1 MAFTVSPGVVT
12 REIDLTT
19 IVPETG
25 TTAGAF
31 AGAFRW
37 GPIDKI
43 VNVSSE
49 DLLVENFQKPDS
61 STYLS
66 FFSAANFLAY
76 GQNLNVV
83 RVANSSAYN
92 ATTDSANAVLI
103 KSDESY
109 YNTYYSEYGGSGP
122 SNDYGE
128 FASKYAGE
136 LGNSMKVSLCGADI
150 ASAGLTGTV
159 TIAFAAQVG
168 TVTGTDTAFTSEIQ
182 INDVVHIGTTFYL
195 VTAIGTDTGM
205 TVVSSQNTDVT
216 VGASLVRTTSSHYKA
231 VGQDAFGAIMGTVQ
245 ISDAAR
251 KVMTGTG
258 TYFDLQLTAGD
269 NVTIAGETLEVASIT
284 SNTSATLVDA
294 ISPSSVA
301 LTTSVNYI
309 REWEFAGNFDYP
321 PTTSD
326 FATRRGVGNDEVHVI
341 ITDEDGEWTG
351 VKGTILEI
359 FPALSVASDAKSED
373 GQALYYKE
381 AINRRSKYIWWMKHP
396 SGTGADTAPNTAAWG
411 TSANVASKPSYT
423 QSRTNFSISMSGGAD
438 GQDLTDA
445 NIIMGYDK
453 FKSAEDVDVSLIITG
468 PASSIV
474 NSYLISNIAEVR
486 KDCMVF
492 VSPEQSD
499 VVNNEGNEVDAVN
512 GFRNLLPS
520 SSYSVI
526 DCGWKYQYDKY
537 NDTFRYIP
545 LNPDTAGLVV
555 RTTVER
561 DFFFSP
567 AGFNRGSVKNV
578 ARLAWNPNKTQRDLL
593 YKNGV
598 NPVVSFAGQGTL
610 LFGDKTLLAKPSAFD
625 RINVR
630 RLFITL
636 EKSIA
641 NFARFSM
648 FEFNDDF
655 TRSSF
660 VSSVEPFLRDIQG
673 RGGITDFAVVCD
685 ESNNTQEVIDR
696 NEFIGSIFVK
706 PTKSINFVLLN
717 FVAVRSGVDFE
728 EVVNVV

>member
-83 RVANSSAYN
+83 RVANSSAFN

-128 FASKYAGE
+128 FASKFAGE
-136 LGNSMKVSLCGADI
+136 LGNSLKVSLCGADQ
-150 ASAGLTGTV
+150 AGDLLSGTV
-159 TIAFAAQVG
+159 TIAFAAEEG
-168 TVTGTDTAFTSEIQ
+168 TVTGTTTAFLSEVQ
-182 INDVVHIGTTFYL
+182 ISDVVYIGTSFYL
-195 VTAIGTDTGM
+195 VTAIGTDSGM
-205 TVVSSQNTDVT
+205 TGQSSQNTAVSSAAT
-216 VGASLVRTTSSHYKA
+216 FSRTAASHYKA
-231 VGQDAFGAIMGTVQ
+231 LGQDADGAIMGTVQ
-245 ISDAAR
+245 VSDSAR
-251 KVMTGTG
+251 KVMTGVG
-258 TYFDLQLTAGD
+258 TYFDIQLIAGD

-294 ISPSSVA
+294 LSPSSVA
-301 LTTSVNYI
+301 LSTAVNFS
-309 REWEFAGNFDYP
+309 REWEFASNFDYP

-326 FATRRGVGNDEVHVI
+326 FATRRGVYNDEVHVI

-351 VKGTILEI
+351 VKGTVLEI
-359 FPALSVASDAKSED
+359 FPALSVASDGKSED

-396 SGTGADTAPNTAAWG
+396 NGTAADTAPNTAAWG

-423 QSRTNFSISMSGGAD
+423 QNRTNISISMTGGAD
-438 GQDLTDA
+438 GQELTDA
-445 NIIMGYDK
+445 NVILGYDK
-453 FKSAEDVDVSLIITG
+453 FKSSEDVDVSLIITG
-468 PASSIV
+468 SVSAVI

-492 VSPEQSD
+492 ASPEQSD

-512 GFRNLLPS
+512 DFRNLLPS

-537 NDTFRYIP
+537 NDTFRYVP
-545 LNPDTAGLVV
+545 LNPDVAGLVV
-555 RTTVER
+555 RTTVDR

-567 AGFNRGSVKNV
+567 AGFNRGAVKNV

-655 TRSSF
+655 TRSNF
-660 VSSVEPFLRDIQG
+660 TSSVEPFLRDIQG

-717 FVAVRSGVDFE
+717 FVAVRSGVEFE
-728 EVVNVV
+728 EVVNAV

>member
-159 TIAFAAQVG
+159 TIAFAAQEG

-474 NSYLISNIAEVR
+474 NSYLISNIAETR

-512 GFRNLLPS
+512 DFRNLLPS

>member
-109 YNTYYSEYGGSGP
+109 YNTYYAEYGGSGP
-122 SNDYGE
+122 SNDFGE

-136 LGNSMKVSLCGADI
+136 LGNSMKVSLCGADVP
-150 ASAGLTGTV
+150 AVGLSGTV
-159 TIAFAAQVG
+159 TIAFAAQEG
-168 TVTGTDTAFTSEIQ
+168 TVTGTDTVFTDELQ
-182 INDVVHIGTTFYL
+182 ISDVVHIGSVFYL

-205 TVVSSQNTDVT
+205 TVVSSQNTDVS
-216 VGASLVRTTSSHYKA
+216 VGASLVRTVSSHYKA
-231 VGQDAFGAIMGTVQ
+231 VGQDAYGAIMGTVQ
-245 ISDAAR
+245 VSDTAR

-258 TYFDLQLTAGD
+258 TYFDIQLTAGD
-269 NVTIAGETLEVASIT
+269 NVTISGETLEVASVT
-284 SNTSATLVDA
+284 SNTSATLVDPV
-294 ISPSSVA
+294 SPSSA
-301 LTTSVNYI
+301 AITTSVNYT

-326 FATRRGVGNDEVHVI
+326 FATRRGVTNDEVHVI

-351 VKGTILEI
+351 VKGTVLEI
-359 FPALSVASDAKSED
+359 FPAMSVASDAKSED

-396 SGTGADTAPNTAAWG
+396 TGTGADTAPNTAAWG
-411 TSANVASKPSYT
+411 TTANAAVKPSFT
-423 QSRTNFSISMSGGAD
+423 QSRTNISASMTGGAD
-438 GQDLTDA
+438 GQELTDA
-445 NIIMGYDK
+445 NVIMGYDK
-453 FKSAEDVDVSLIITG
+453 FKSAEDVDVSLVITG
-468 PASSIV
+468 SNSTVV
-474 NSYLISNIAEVR
+474 NSYLISNIAETR

-492 VSPEQSD
+492 ISPEQSD
-499 VVNNEGNEVDAVN
+499 VVNNDGNEVDAVN
-512 GFRNLLPS
+512 GFRNNLPS

-537 NDTFRYIP
+537 NDTFRYVP
-545 LNPDTAGLVV
+545 LNPDVAGLVV
-555 RTTVER
+555 RTTIDR

-567 AGFNRGSVKNV
+567 AGFNRGQVKNV
-578 ARLAWNPNKTQRDLL
+578 ARLAWNPNKTERDLL

-717 FVAVRSGVDFE
+717 FVAVRSGVEFE
-728 EVVNVV
+728 EVVNAV

>member
-83 RVANSSAYN
+83 RVANSSAFN

-128 FASKYAGE
+128 FASKFAGE
-136 LGNSMKVSLCGADI
+136 LGNSLKVSLCGADQG
-150 ASAGLTGTV
+150 ADLLSGTA
-159 TIAFAAQVG
+159 TIAFAGTEG
-168 TVTGTDTAFTSEIQ
+168 TVTGTSTAFTSEVQ
-182 INDVVHIGTTFYL
+182 ISDVVHIGTSFYL
-195 VTAIGTDTGM
+195 VTAIGTDSGM
-205 TVVSSQNTDVT
+205 TVQSSQNTDVSSAAT
-216 VGASLVRTTSSHYKA
+216 FSRTAASHYKA
-231 VGQDAFGAIMGTVQ
+231 LGQDADGAIMGTVQ
-245 ISDAAR
+245 VSDSAR
-251 KVMTGTG
+251 KVMTGVG
-258 TYFDLQLTAGD
+258 TYFDIQLIAGD

-294 ISPSSVA
+294 LSPSSVA
-301 LTTSVNYI
+301 LSTAVNFQ
-309 REWEFAGNFDYP
+309 REWEFASNFDYP

-326 FATRRGVGNDEVHVI
+326 FATRRGVYNDEVHVI

-351 VKGTILEI
+351 VKGTVLEI
-359 FPALSVASDAKSED
+359 FPALSVASDGKSED

-396 SGTGADTAPNTAAWG
+396 NGTAADTAPNTAAWG

-423 QSRTNFSISMSGGAD
+423 QNRTNISISMTGGAD
-438 GQDLTDA
+438 GQELTDA
-445 NIIMGYDK
+445 NVILGYDK
-453 FKSAEDVDVSLIITG
+453 FKSSEDVDVSLIITG
-468 PASSIV
+468 SVSAVI

-492 VSPEQSD
+492 ASPEQSD

-512 GFRNLLPS
+512 DFRNLLPS

-537 NDTFRYIP
+537 NDTFRYVP
-545 LNPDTAGLVV
+545 LNPDVAGLVV
-555 RTTVER
+555 RTTVDR

-567 AGFNRGSVKNV
+567 AGFNRGAVKNV

-655 TRSSF
+655 TRSNF
-660 VSSVEPFLRDIQG
+660 TSSVEPFLRDIQG

-717 FVAVRSGVDFE
+717 FVAVRSGVEFE
-728 EVVNVV
+728 EVVNAV

>member
-83 RVANSSAYN
+83 RVANSMAYN
-92 ATTDSANAVLI
+92 ATTDAANSVLI
-103 KSDESY
+103 KSDEDY
-109 YNTYYSEYGGSGP
+109 YNTYYSEFGGSGP
-122 SNDYGE
+122 SANYGE
-128 FASKYAGE
+128 FAAKYAGE
-136 LGNSMKVSLCGADI
+136 LGNSMKVSMCGADI
-150 ASAGLTGTV
+150 TDAAITGTATV
-159 TIAFAAQVG
+159 AFAGTEG
-168 TVTGTDTAFTSEIQ
+168 TVTGTGTAFTSELQ
-182 INDVVHIGTTFYL
+182 LNDVIYSNSTTHYI
-195 VTAIGTDTGM
+195 VTAIATDSAM
-205 TVVSSQNTDVT
+205 TIQSSSNTDV
-216 VGASLVRTTSSHYKA
+216 SSATAYRRAHSSKYKEA
-231 VGQDAFGAIMGTVQ
+231 EAGTGPIMGTVQ
-245 ISDAAR
+245 VSDTAR

-258 TYFDLQLTAGD
+258 TYFDLQLAVGD
-269 NVTIAGETLEVASIT
+269 KVTISGETHKVASIT
-284 SNTSATLVDA
+284 SNTSATLDTA
-294 ISPSSVA
+294 ISPSATAIS
-301 LTTSVNYI
+301 TSVEWA

-326 FATRRGVGNDEVHVI
+326 FATRRGVSNDEVHVI

-351 VKGTILEI
+351 VKGTVLEI

-381 AINRRSKYIWWMKHP
+381 AINRRSKYVWWMKHP
-396 SGTGADTAPNTAAWG
+396 TGSGADTAPNTAAWG
-411 TSANVASKPSYT
+411 TSANSASKPAYT
-423 QSRTNFSISMSGGAD
+423 QNRIGVTASMTGGAD
-438 GQDLTDA
+438 GQTLTDA
-445 NIIMGYDK
+445 NIIVGYDK
-453 FKSAEDVDVSLIITG
+453 FKSAEDVDVSLVVTG
-468 PASSIV
+468 AQSSVV

-492 VSPEQSD
+492 CSPEQSD
-499 VVNNEGNEVDAVN
+499 VVNNSGNEVTAIN
-512 GFRNLLPS
+512 NFRDKLPS

-526 DCGWKYQYDKY
+526 DSGWKYQYDKY
-537 NDTFRYIP
+537 NDAFRYVP
-545 LNPDTAGLVV
+545 LNPDVAGLVV
-555 RTTVER
+555 RTTIDR

-567 AGFNRGSVKNV
+567 AGFNRGQVKNV
-578 ARLAWNPNKTQRDLL
+578 ARLAWNPSKTERDNL

-598 NPVVSFAGQGTL
+598 NPVVSFSGLGTL
-610 LFGDKTLLAKPSAFD
+610 LFGDKTLLANASAFD

-706 PTKSINFVLLN
+706 PTKSINFILLN
-717 FVAVRSGVDFE
+717 FVAVRSGVEFE
-728 EVVNVV
+728 EVVNAV

>member
-128 FASKYAGE
+128 FASKFAGE
-136 LGNSMKVSLCGADI
+136 LGNSMKVSLCGADQG
-150 ASAGLTGTV
+150 ADLLSGEV
-159 TIAFAAQVG
+159 TIAFAAEEG
-168 TVTGTDTAFTSEIQ
+168 TVTGTATAFTSEVQ
-182 INDVVHIGTTFYL
+182 ISDVVHIGTSFYL
-195 VTAIGTDTGM
+195 VTAIGTDTAM
-205 TVVSSQNTDVT
+205 TVVSSQNTDVS
-216 VGASLVRTTSSHYKA
+216 VNAVLARTKSSHYKA
-231 VGQDAFGAIMGTVQ
+231 LGQDADGAIMGTVQ
-245 ISDAAR
+245 VSDSAR
-251 KVMTGTG
+251 KVMTGVG
-258 TYFDLQLTAGD
+258 TYFDIQLTAGD
-269 NVTIAGETLEVASIT
+269 NVTIAGETLEIASIT

-294 ISPSSVA
+294 LSPSSIA
-301 LTTSVNYI
+301 LSTAVNYA

-326 FATRRGVGNDEVHVI
+326 FATRRGVYNDEVHVI

-351 VKGTILEI
+351 VKGTVLEI
-359 FPALSVASDAKSED
+359 FPALSVASDGKSED

-381 AINRRSKYIWWMKHP
+381 AINRRSKYVWWMKHP
-396 SGTGADTAPNTAAWG
+396 NGTGADTAPNTAAWG
-411 TSANVASKPSYT
+411 TSANVASKLSYT
-423 QSRTNFSISMSGGAD
+423 KNRTNISISMTGGAD
-438 GQDLTDA
+438 GQELTDA
-445 NIIMGYDK
+445 NVILGYDK
-453 FKSAEDVDVSLIITG
+453 FKSSEDVDVSLIITG
-468 PASSIV
+468 SVSAVI

-492 VSPEQSD
+492 ASPEQSD

-512 GFRNLLPS
+512 DFRNLLPS

-545 LNPDTAGLVV
+545 LNPDVAGLVV
-555 RTTVER
+555 RTTVDR

-567 AGFNRGSVKNV
+567 AGFNRGAVKNV

-655 TRSSF
+655 TRSNF
-660 VSSVEPFLRDIQG
+660 TSSVEPFLRDIQG

-717 FVAVRSGVDFE
+717 FVAVRSGVEFE
-728 EVVNVV
+728 EVVNAV

>member
-83 RVANSSAYN
+83 RVANSMAYN
-92 ATTDSANAVLI
+92 ATTDAANSVLI

-109 YNTYYSEYGGSGP
+109 YNTYYAEFGGTGP
-122 SNDYGE
+122 TSDYGE
-128 FASKYAGE
+128 FAAKYAGE
-136 LGNSMKVSLCGADI
+136 LGNSMKVSMCGADI
-150 ASAGLTGTV
+150 TDAAVTGTATV
-159 TIAFAAQVG
+159 AFAGTEG
-168 TVTGTDTAFTSEIQ
+168 TVTGTGTAFTSELQ
-182 INDVVHIGTTFYL
+182 LNDVIYSNSTTHYI
-195 VTAIGTDTGM
+195 VTAIGTDSAM
-205 TVVSSQNTDVT
+205 TIQSSSNSDVSSAT
-216 VGASLVRTTSSHYKA
+216 AYRRAHSSKFKEA
-231 VGQDAFGAIMGTVQ
+231 EAGTGPIMGTVQ
-245 ISDAAR
+245 VSDTAR

-258 TYFDLQLTAGD
+258 TYFDLQLAVGD
-269 NVTIAGETLEVASIT
+269 KVTVSGETHKVASIT
-284 SNTSATLVDA
+284 SNTSATLATA
-294 ISPSSVA
+294 ISPSATAIS
-301 LTTSVNYI
+301 TSVEWA

-326 FATRRGVGNDEVHVI
+326 FATRRGVSNDEVHVI
-341 ITDEDGEWTG
+341 ITDEDGEWSG
-351 VKGTILEI
+351 VKGTVLEI

-381 AINRRSKYIWWMKHP
+381 AVNRRSKYIWWMKHP
-396 SGTGADTAPNTAAWG
+396 TGTGADTAPNTAAWG
-411 TSANVASKPSYT
+411 TSANSASKPAYT
-423 QSRTNFSISMSGGAD
+423 QNRIGVTASMTGGQD
-438 GQDLTDA
+438 GQALTDA

-453 FKSAEDVDVSLIITG
+453 FKSSEDVDVSLIVTG
-468 PASSIV
+468 SQTSVV
-474 NSYLISNIAEVR
+474 NSYLISNIAETR

-492 VSPEQSD
+492 CSPEQSD
-499 VVNNEGNEVDAVN
+499 VVNNSGNEVSAVN
-512 GFRNLLPS
+512 NFRNKLPS

-537 NDTFRYIP
+537 NDTFRYVP
-545 LNPDTAGLVV
+545 LNPDVAGLVV
-555 RTTVER
+555 RTTIDR

-567 AGFNRGSVKNV
+567 AGFNRGQVKNV
-578 ARLAWNPNKTQRDLL
+578 ARLAWNPDKTERDNL

-598 NPVVSFAGQGTL
+598 NPIVSFSGQGTL

-706 PTKSINFVLLN
+706 PTKSINFILLN
-717 FVAVRSGVDFE
+717 FVAVRSGVEFE
-728 EVVNVV
+728 EVVNAV

>member
-49 DLLVENFQKPDS
+49 DLLVDTFQKPDS

-109 YNTYYSEYGGSGP
+109 YNTYYTEFGGSGA
-122 SNDYGE
+122 SNDFGE
-128 FASKYAGE
+128 FASKFAGQ

-150 ASAGLTGTV
+150 TAAALTGTSTV
-159 TIAFAAQVG
+159 AFSGTEG
-168 TVTGTDTAFTSEIQ
+168 TVTGTSTAFTSELQ
-182 INDVVHIGTTFYL
+182 INDVLYHNSSSYYI

-205 TVVSSQNTDVT
+205 TVQSSANTDVA
-216 VGASLVRTTSSHYKA
+216 GATAFTRAHSSKFSERDTEW
-231 VGQDAFGAIMGTVQ
+231 GPIMGTVQ
-245 ISDAAR
+245 VADSAR

-258 TYFDLQLTAGD
+258 TYFDLQLSAGD
-269 NVTIAGETLEVASIT
+269 KVTISGELHKVASIT
-284 SNTSATLVDA
+284 SNTSATLDTA
-294 ISPSSVA
+294 ISPSSA
-301 LTTSVNYI
+301 AITTSVEWS
-309 REWEFAGNFDYP
+309 RQWEFASNFDYA

-326 FATRRGVGNDEVHVI
+326 FATRRGVTNDEVHVI

-396 SGTGADTAPNTAAWG
+396 TSTGADTAPNTAAWG
-411 TSANVASKPSYT
+411 TSANSASKPSYT
-423 QSRTNFSISMSGGAD
+423 SNRISMTASMSGGAD
-438 GQDLTDA
+438 GNELTDA
-445 NIIMGYDK
+445 NIITGYDK

-468 PASSIV
+468 PQSAIV

-492 VSPEQSD
+492 ISPEQAD
-499 VVNNEGNEVDAVN
+499 VVNNDGSEVTAVN
-512 GFRNLLPS
+512 DYRNLLPS

-526 DCGWKYQYDKY
+526 DSGWKYQYDKY

-545 LNPDTAGLVV
+545 LNPDVAGLVV
-555 RTTVER
+555 RTTVDR

-567 AGFNRGSVKNV
+567 AGFNRGQVKNI

-660 VSSVEPFLRDIQG
+660 TSSVEPFLRDIQG
-673 RGGITDFAVVCD
+673 RGGITDFSVVCD

-717 FVAVRSGVDFE
+717 FVAVRSGVEFE

>member
-83 RVANSSAYN
+83 RVANSSAFN

-128 FASKYAGE
+128 FASKFAGE
-136 LGNSMKVSLCGADI
+136 LGNSLKVSLCGADQG
-150 ASAGLTGTV
+150 ADLLSGTA
-159 TIAFAAQVG
+159 TIAFAGTEG
-168 TVTGTDTAFTSEIQ
+168 TVTGTSTAFTSEVQ
-182 INDVVHIGTTFYL
+182 ISDVVHIGTSFYL
-195 VTAIGTDTGM
+195 VTAIGTDSGM
-205 TVVSSQNTDVT
+205 TVQSSQNTDVSSAAT
-216 VGASLVRTTSSHYKA
+216 FSRTAASHYKA
-231 VGQDAFGAIMGTVQ
+231 LGQDADGAIMGTVQ
-245 ISDAAR
+245 VSDSAR
-251 KVMTGTG
+251 KVMTGVG
-258 TYFDLQLTAGD
+258 TYFDIQLIAGD

-294 ISPSSVA
+294 LSPSSVA
-301 LTTSVNYI
+301 LSTAVNFS
-309 REWEFAGNFDYP
+309 REWEFASNFDYP

-326 FATRRGVGNDEVHVI
+326 FATRRGVYNDEVHVI

-351 VKGTILEI
+351 VKGTVLEI
-359 FPALSVASDAKSED
+359 FPALSVASDGKSED

-396 SGTGADTAPNTAAWG
+396 NGTAADTAPNTAAWG

-423 QSRTNFSISMSGGAD
+423 QNRTNISISMTGGAD
-438 GQDLTDA
+438 GQELTDA
-445 NIIMGYDK
+445 NVILGYDK
-453 FKSAEDVDVSLIITG
+453 FKSSEDVDVSLIITG
-468 PASSIV
+468 SVSAVI

-492 VSPEQSD
+492 ASPEQSD

-512 GFRNLLPS
+512 DFRNLLPS

-537 NDTFRYIP
+537 NDTFRYVP
-545 LNPDTAGLVV
+545 LNPDVAGLVV
-555 RTTVER
+555 RTTVDR

-567 AGFNRGSVKNV
+567 AGFNRGAVKNV

-655 TRSSF
+655 TRSNF
-660 VSSVEPFLRDIQG
+660 TSSVEPFLRDIQG

-685 ESNNTQEVIDR
+685 ESNTPQEVLDR

-717 FVAVRSGVDFE
+717 FVAVRSGVEFE
-728 EVVNVV
+728 EVVNAV

>member
-83 RVANSSAYN
+83 RVANSSAFN

-128 FASKYAGE
+128 FASKFAGE
-136 LGNSMKVSLCGADI
+136 LGNSLKVSLCGADQG
-150 ASAGLTGTV
+150 ADLLSGTA
-159 TIAFAAQVG
+159 TIAFAGTEG
-168 TVTGTDTAFTSEIQ
+168 TVTGTSTAFTSEVQ
-182 INDVVHIGTTFYL
+182 ISDVVHIGTSFYL
-195 VTAIGTDTGM
+195 VTAIGTDSGM
-205 TVVSSQNTDVT
+205 TVVSSQNTDVS
-216 VGASLVRTTSSHYKA
+216 VNAVLARTKSSHYKA
-231 VGQDAFGAIMGTVQ
+231 LGQDADGAIMGTVQ
-245 ISDAAR
+245 VSDSAR
-251 KVMTGTG
+251 KVMTGVG
-258 TYFDLQLTAGD
+258 TYFDIQLTAGD

-294 ISPSSVA
+294 LSPSSVA
-301 LTTSVNYI
+301 LSTAVNFS
-309 REWEFAGNFDYP
+309 REWEFASNFDYP

-326 FATRRGVGNDEVHVI
+326 FATRRGVYNDEVHVI

-351 VKGTILEI
+351 VKGTVLEI
-359 FPALSVASDAKSED
+359 FPALSVASDGKSED

-396 SGTGADTAPNTAAWG
+396 NGTAADTAPNTAAWG

-423 QSRTNFSISMSGGAD
+423 QNRTNISISMTGGAD
-438 GQDLTDA
+438 GQELTDA
-445 NIIMGYDK
+445 NVILGYDK
-453 FKSAEDVDVSLIITG
+453 FKSSEDVDVSLIITG
-468 PASSIV
+468 SVSAVI

-492 VSPEQSD
+492 ASPEQSD

-512 GFRNLLPS
+512 DFRNLLPS

-537 NDTFRYIP
+537 NDTFRYVP
-545 LNPDTAGLVV
+545 LNPDVAGLVV
-555 RTTVER
+555 RTTVDR

-567 AGFNRGSVKNV
+567 AGFNRGAVKNV

-655 TRSSF
+655 TRSNF
-660 VSSVEPFLRDIQG
+660 TSSVEPFLRDIQG

-717 FVAVRSGVDFE
+717 FVAVRSGVEFE
-728 EVVNVV
+728 EVVNAV

>member
-83 RVANSSAYN
+83 RVANSSAFN

-128 FASKYAGE
+128 FASKFAGE
-136 LGNSMKVSLCGADI
+136 LGNSLKVSLCGADQG
-150 ASAGLTGTV
+150 ADLLSGEV
-159 TIAFAAQVG
+159 TIAFAAEEG
-168 TVTGTDTAFTSEIQ
+168 TVTGTATAFTSEVQ
-182 INDVVHIGTTFYL
+182 ISDVVHIGTSFYL
-195 VTAIGTDTGM
+195 VTAIGTDTAM
-205 TVVSSQNTDVT
+205 TVVSSQNTDVS
-216 VGASLVRTTSSHYKA
+216 VNAVLARTKSSHYKA
-231 VGQDAFGAIMGTVQ
+231 LGQDADGAIMGTVQ
-245 ISDAAR
+245 VSDSAR
-251 KVMTGTG
+251 KVMTGVG
-258 TYFDLQLTAGD
+258 TYFDIQLTAGD
-269 NVTIAGETLEVASIT
+269 NVTIAGETLEIASIT

-294 ISPSSVA
+294 LSPSSIA
-301 LTTSVNYI
+301 LSTAVNYA

-326 FATRRGVGNDEVHVI
+326 FATRRGVTNDEVHVI

-351 VKGTILEI
+351 VKGTVLEI
-359 FPALSVASDAKSED
+359 FPALSVASDGKSED

-411 TSANVASKPSYT
+411 TSANVASKLSYT
-423 QSRTNFSISMSGGAD
+423 QNRTNISTSMTGGAD
-438 GQDLTDA
+438 GQELTDA
-445 NIIMGYDK
+445 NVILGYDK
-453 FKSAEDVDVSLIITG
+453 FKSSEDVDVSLIITG
-468 PASSIV
+468 SVSAVI

-492 VSPEQSD
+492 ASPEQSD

-512 GFRNLLPS
+512 DFRNLLPS

-545 LNPDTAGLVV
+545 LNPDVAGLVV
-555 RTTVER
+555 RTTVDR

-567 AGFNRGSVKNV
+567 AGFNRGAVKNV

-655 TRSSF
+655 TRSNF
-660 VSSVEPFLRDIQG
+660 TSSVEPFLRDIQG

-717 FVAVRSGVDFE
+717 FVAVRSGVEFE
-728 EVVNVV
+728 EVVNAV

>member
-83 RVANSSAYN
+83 RVANSSAVN

-128 FASKYAGE
+128 FASKFAGE
-136 LGNSMKVSLCGADI
+136 LGNSMKVSLCGADQG
-150 ASAGLTGTV
+150 ADLLSGEV
-159 TIAFAAQVG
+159 TIAFAAEEG
-168 TVTGTDTAFTSEIQ
+168 TVTGTATAFTSEVQ
-182 INDVVHIGTTFYL
+182 ISDVVHIGTSFYL
-195 VTAIGTDTGM
+195 VTAIGTDTAM
-205 TVVSSQNTDVT
+205 TVVSSQNTDVS
-216 VGASLVRTTSSHYKA
+216 VNAVLARTKSSHYKA
-231 VGQDAFGAIMGTVQ
+231 LGQDADGAIMGTVQ
-245 ISDAAR
+245 VSDSAR
-251 KVMTGTG
+251 KVMTGVG
-258 TYFDLQLTAGD
+258 TYFDIQLTAGD
-269 NVTIAGETLEVASIT
+269 NVTIAGETLEIASIT

-294 ISPSSVA
+294 LSPSSIA
-301 LTTSVNYI
+301 LSTAVNYA

-326 FATRRGVGNDEVHVI
+326 FATRRGVYNDEVHVI

-351 VKGTILEI
+351 VKGTVLEI
-359 FPALSVASDAKSED
+359 FPALSVASDGKSED

-381 AINRRSKYIWWMKHP
+381 AINRRSKYVWWMKHP
-396 SGTGADTAPNTAAWG
+396 NGTGADTAPNTAAWG
-411 TSANVASKPSYT
+411 TSANVASKLSYT
-423 QSRTNFSISMSGGAD
+423 QNRTNISTSMTGGAD
-438 GQDLTDA
+438 GQELTDA
-445 NIIMGYDK
+445 NVILGYDK
-453 FKSAEDVDVSLIITG
+453 FKSSEDVDVSLIITG
-468 PASSIV
+468 SVSAVI

-492 VSPEQSD
+492 ASPEQSD

-512 GFRNLLPS
+512 DFRNLLPS

-545 LNPDTAGLVV
+545 LNPDVAGLVV
-555 RTTVER
+555 RTTVDR

-567 AGFNRGSVKNV
+567 AGFNRGAVKNV

-610 LFGDKTLLAKPSAFD
+610 LFGDKTLLSKPSAFD

-655 TRSSF
+655 TRSNF
-660 VSSVEPFLRDIQG
+660 TSSVEPFLRDIQG

-717 FVAVRSGVDFE
+717 FVAVRSGVEFE
-728 EVVNVV
+728 EVVNAV

>member
-83 RVANSSAYN
+83 RVANSSAFN

-128 FASKYAGE
+128 FASKFAGE
-136 LGNSMKVSLCGADI
+136 LGNSMKVSLCGANVP
-150 ASAGLTGTV
+150 AVGLSGTV
-159 TIAFAAQVG
+159 TIAFAAQEG
-168 TVTGTDTAFTSEIQ
+168 TVTGTDTVFTDELQ
-182 INDVVHIGTTFYL
+182 ISDVVHIGSVFYL

-205 TVVSSQNTDVT
+205 TVVSSQNTDVS
-216 VGASLVRTTSSHYKA
+216 VGASLVRTVSSHYKA
-231 VGQDAFGAIMGTVQ
+231 VGQDAYGAIMGTVQ
-245 ISDAAR
+245 VSDTAR

-258 TYFDLQLTAGD
+258 TYFDIQLTAGD
-269 NVTIAGETLEVASIT
+269 NVTISGETLEVASVT
-284 SNTSATLVDA
+284 SNTSATLVDP
-294 ISPSSVA
+294 ISPSSA
-301 LTTSVNYI
+301 AITTSVNYT

-326 FATRRGVGNDEVHVI
+326 FATRRGVTNDEVHVI

-351 VKGTILEI
+351 VKGTVLEI
-359 FPALSVASDAKSED
+359 FPAMSVASDAKSED

-396 SGTGADTAPNTAAWG
+396 TGTGADTAPNTAAWG
-411 TSANVASKPSYT
+411 TTANAAVKPSFT
-423 QSRTNFSISMSGGAD
+423 QSRTNISASMTGGAD
-438 GQDLTDA
+438 GQELTDA
-445 NIIMGYDK
+445 NVIMGYDK
-453 FKSAEDVDVSLIITG
+453 FKSAEDVDVSLVITG
-468 PASSIV
+468 SNSTVV
-474 NSYLISNIAEVR
+474 NSYLISNIAETR

-492 VSPEQSD
+492 ISPEQSD
-499 VVNNEGNEVDAVN
+499 VVNNDGNEVDAVN
-512 GFRNLLPS
+512 GFRNNLPS

-537 NDTFRYIP
+537 NDTFRYVP
-545 LNPDTAGLVV
+545 LNPDVAGLVV
-555 RTTVER
+555 RTTIDR

-567 AGFNRGSVKNV
+567 AGFNRGQVKNV
-578 ARLAWNPNKTQRDLL
+578 ARLAWNPNKTERDLL

-717 FVAVRSGVDFE
+717 FVAVRSGVEFE
-728 EVVNVV
+728 EVVNAV

>member
-31 AGAFRW
+31 AGAFRR

-49 DLLVENFQKPDS
+49 DLLVDTFQKPDS

-109 YNTYYSEYGGSGP
+109 YNTYYTEFGGSGA

-128 FASKYAGE
+128 FASKFAGQ

-150 ASAGLTGTV
+150 TAAALTGTATV
-159 TIAFAAQVG
+159 AFSGTEG
-168 TVTGTDTAFTSEIQ
+168 TVTGTSTAFTSELQ
-182 INDVVHIGTTFYL
+182 INDVLYHNSSSYYI

-205 TVVSSQNTDVT
+205 TVQSSANTDVA
-216 VGASLVRTTSSHYKA
+216 GATAFTRAHSSKFSERDTEW
-231 VGQDAFGAIMGTVQ
+231 GPIMGTVQ
-245 ISDAAR
+245 VADSAR

-258 TYFDLQLTAGD
+258 TYFDLQLSAGD
-269 NVTIAGETLEVASIT
+269 KVTISGELHKVASIT
-284 SNTSATLVDA
+284 SNTSATLDTA
-294 ISPSSVA
+294 ISPSSA
-301 LTTSVNYI
+301 AITTSVEWS
-309 REWEFAGNFDYP
+309 RQWEFASNFDYA

-326 FATRRGVGNDEVHVI
+326 FATRRGVTNDEVHVI

-351 VKGTILEI
+351 VKGTVLEI

-396 SGTGADTAPNTAAWG
+396 TSTGADTAPNTAAWG
-411 TSANVASKPSYT
+411 TSANSASKPSYT
-423 QSRTNFSISMSGGAD
+423 SNRISMTASMSGGAD
-438 GQDLTDA
+438 GNELTDA
-445 NIIMGYDK
+445 NIITGYDK

-468 PASSIV
+468 PQSAIV

-492 VSPEQSD
+492 ISPEQAD
-499 VVNNEGNEVDAVN
+499 VVNNDGSEVTAVN
-512 GFRNLLPS
+512 DYRNLLPS

-545 LNPDTAGLVV
+545 LNPDVAGLVV
-555 RTTVER
+555 RTTVDR

-567 AGFNRGSVKNV
+567 AGFNRGQVKNI

-660 VSSVEPFLRDIQG
+660 TSSVEPFLRDIQG
-673 RGGITDFAVVCD
+673 RGGITDFSVVCD

-717 FVAVRSGVDFE
+717 FVAVRSGVEFE
-728 EVVNVV
+728 EVVNAV

>member
-83 RVANSSAYN
+83 RVANSMAYN
-92 ATTDSANAVLI
+92 ATTDAANSVLI
-103 KSDESY
+103 KSDEDY
-109 YNTYYSEYGGSGP
+109 YNTYYSEFGGSGP
-122 SNDYGE
+122 SANYGE
-128 FASKYAGE
+128 FAAKYAGE
-136 LGNSMKVSLCGADI
+136 LGNSMKVSMCGADI
-150 ASAGLTGTV
+150 TDAAITGTATV
-159 TIAFAAQVG
+159 AFAGTEG
-168 TVTGTDTAFTSEIQ
+168 TVTGTGTAFTSELQ
-182 INDVVHIGTTFYL
+182 LNDVIYSNSTTHYI
-195 VTAIGTDTGM
+195 VTAIATDSAM
-205 TVVSSQNTDVT
+205 TIQSSSNTDV
-216 VGASLVRTTSSHYKA
+216 SSATAYRRAHSSKYKEA
-231 VGQDAFGAIMGTVQ
+231 EAGTGPIMGTVQ
-245 ISDAAR
+245 VSDTAR

-258 TYFDLQLTAGD
+258 TYFDLQLAVGD
-269 NVTIAGETLEVASIT
+269 KVTISGETHKVASIT
-284 SNTSATLVDA
+284 SNTSATLDTA
-294 ISPSSVA
+294 ISPSATAIS
-301 LTTSVNYI
+301 TSVEWA

-326 FATRRGVGNDEVHVI
+326 FATRRGVSNDEVHVI

-351 VKGTILEI
+351 VKGTVLEI

-381 AINRRSKYIWWMKHP
+381 AINRRSKYVWWMKHP
-396 SGTGADTAPNTAAWG
+396 TGSGADTAPNTAAWG
-411 TSANVASKPSYT
+411 TSANSASKPAYT
-423 QSRTNFSISMSGGAD
+423 QNRIGVTASMTGGAD
-438 GQDLTDA
+438 GQTLTDA
-445 NIIMGYDK
+445 NIIVGYDK
-453 FKSAEDVDVSLIITG
+453 FKSAEDVDVSLVVTG
-468 PASSIV
+468 AQSSVV

-492 VSPEQSD
+492 CSPEQSD
-499 VVNNEGNEVDAVN
+499 VVNNSGNEVTAIN
-512 GFRNLLPS
+512 NFRDKLPS

-526 DCGWKYQYDKY
+526 DSGWKYQYDKY
-537 NDTFRYIP
+537 NDAFRYVP
-545 LNPDTAGLVV
+545 LNPDVAGLVV
-555 RTTVER
+555 RTTIDR

-567 AGFNRGSVKNV
+567 AGFNRVQVKNV
-578 ARLAWNPNKTQRDLL
+578 ARLAWNPSKTERDNL

-598 NPVVSFAGQGTL
+598 NPVVSFSGQGTL

-706 PTKSINFVLLN
+706 PTKSINFILLN
-717 FVAVRSGVDFE
+717 FVAVRSGVEFE
-728 EVVNVV
+728 EVVNAV

>member
-37 GPIDKI
+37 GPLEEV

-66 FFSAANFLAY
+66 FFTAANFLAY

-83 RVANSSAYN
+83 RVANSQAYN
-92 ATTDSANAVLI
+92 ATTDAANTVLI
-103 KSDESY
+103 KSDTAY
-109 YNTYYSEYGGSGP
+109 YNTYYTEFGGSGA
-122 SNDYGE
+122 SDNYGE
-128 FASKYAGE
+128 FAAKYAGE
-136 LGNSMKVSLCGADI
+136 LGNSLKVGLCGADI
-150 ASAGLTGTV
+150 PELILTGAV
-159 TIAFAAQVG
+159 AIAFSGNEG
-168 TVTGTDTAFTSEIQ
+168 TVTGTSTLFTMELQ
-182 INDVVHIGTTFYL
+182 VNDVIKNNDASTYFI
-195 VTAIGTDTGM
+195 VTAIASDTSA
-205 TVVSSQNTDVT
+205 TVQSSSNTAVT
-216 VGASLVRTTSSHYKA
+216 GSNLFTRMKSSHYESPSTS
-231 VGQDAFGAIMGTVQ
+231 VMGTVQ
-245 ISDAAR
+245 VSDTAR

-258 TYFDLQLTAGD
+258 TYFDINLIAGD
-269 NVTIAGETLEVASIT
+269 KVTLNGETHSVASIT
-284 SNTSATLVDA
+284 SNTSATLETA
-294 ISPSSVA
+294 ISPSSTA
-301 LTTSVNYI
+301 ISGSI
-309 REWEFAGNFDYP
+309 AWSREWEFAGNFDYA

-326 FATRRGVGNDEVHVI
+326 FGTRRGVTRDEVHVVVV
-341 ITDEDGEWTG
+341 DEDGEWTG
-351 VKGTILEI
+351 VKGTVLET

-396 SGTGADTAPNTAAWG
+396 SGTAASTAPNTALWG
-411 TSANVASKPSYT
+411 TSANSASKPAFT
-423 QSRTNFSISMSGGAD
+423 QNRTTVNASMTGGAD
-438 GQDLTDA
+438 GQTLTDA
-445 NIIMGYDK
+445 ITITGFDK
-453 FKSAEDVDVSLIITG
+453 FKSSEDIDISLMIAG
-468 PASSIV
+468 SCSSTV
-474 NSYLISNIAEVR
+474 ASYLISNIAEVR

-492 VSPEQSD
+492 ISPEQSD
-499 VVNNEGNEVDAVN
+499 VVNNDGGEVTAIND
-512 GFRNLLPS
+512 FRNNLPS
-520 SSYSVI
+520 TSYAVI
-526 DCGWKYQYDKY
+526 DSGWKYQYDKY
-537 NDTFRYIP
+537 NDTFRYVP
-545 LNPDTAGLVV
+545 LNPDVAGLVV
-555 RTTVER
+555 RTTLER

-567 AGFNRGSVKNV
+567 AGFNRGQVKNV
-578 ARLAWNPNKTQRDLL
+578 ARLAWNPNKTERDNL

-598 NPVVSFAGQGTL
+598 NPVVSFSGQGTL

-641 NFARFSM
+641 IFAQFSM

-660 VSSVEPFLRDIQG
+660 VSAVEPFLRDIQG
-673 RGGITDFAVVCD
+673 RGGITDFAVICD

-706 PTKSINFVLLN
+706 PTKSINFILLN
-717 FVAVRSGVDFE
+717 FVAVRSGVEFE
-728 EVVNVV
+728 EVVNAV

>member
-49 DLLVENFQKPDS
+49 DLLVDTFQKPDS

-109 YNTYYSEYGGSGP
+109 YNTYYTEFGGSGA

-128 FASKYAGE
+128 FASKFAGQ

-150 ASAGLTGTV
+150 TAAALTGTSTV
-159 TIAFAAQVG
+159 AFSGTEG
-168 TVTGTDTAFTSEIQ
+168 TVTGTSTAFTSELQ
-182 INDVVHIGTTFYL
+182 INDVLYHNSSSYYI

-205 TVVSSQNTDVT
+205 TVQSSANTDVA
-216 VGASLVRTTSSHYKA
+216 GATAFTRAHSSKFSERDTEW
-231 VGQDAFGAIMGTVQ
+231 GPIMGTVQ
-245 ISDAAR
+245 VADSAR

-258 TYFDLQLTAGD
+258 TYFDLQLSAGD
-269 NVTIAGETLEVASIT
+269 KVTISGELHKVASIT
-284 SNTSATLVDA
+284 SNTSATLDTA
-294 ISPSSVA
+294 ISPSSA
-301 LTTSVNYI
+301 AITTSVEWS
-309 REWEFAGNFDYP
+309 RQWEFASNFDYA

-326 FATRRGVGNDEVHVI
+326 FATRRGVTNDEVHVI

-351 VKGTILEI
+351 VKGTVLEI

-396 SGTGADTAPNTAAWG
+396 TSTGADTAPNTAAWG
-411 TSANVASKPSYT
+411 TSANSASKPSYT
-423 QSRTNFSISMSGGAD
+423 SNRISMTASMSGGAD
-438 GQDLTDA
+438 GNELTDA
-445 NIIMGYDK
+445 NIITGYDK

-468 PASSIV
+468 PQSAIV

-492 VSPEQSD
+492 ISPEQAD
-499 VVNNEGNEVDAVN
+499 VVNNDGSEVTAVN
-512 GFRNLLPS
+512 DYRNLLPS

-526 DCGWKYQYDKY
+526 DSGWKYQYDKY

-545 LNPDTAGLVV
+545 LNPDVAGLVV
-555 RTTVER
+555 RTTVDR

-567 AGFNRGSVKNV
+567 AGFNRGQVKNI

-660 VSSVEPFLRDIQG
+660 TSSVEPFLRDIQG
-673 RGGITDFAVVCD
+673 RGGITDFSVVCD

-717 FVAVRSGVDFE
+717 FVAVRSGVEFE

>member
-159 TIAFAAQVG
+159 TIAFAAQEG

-359 FPALSVASDAKSED
+359 FTALSVASDAKSED

-474 NSYLISNIAEVR
+474 NSYLISNIAETR

-492 VSPEQSD
+492 FSPEQSD

-512 GFRNLLPS
+512 DFRNLLPS

>member
-49 DLLVENFQKPDS
+49 DLLVDNFQKPDS

-83 RVANSSAYN
+83 RVANSSAFN

-128 FASKYAGE
+128 FASKFAGE
-136 LGNSMKVSLCGADI
+136 LGNSMKVSLCGADQG
-150 ASAGLTGTV
+150 ADLLSGEV
-159 TIAFAAQVG
+159 TIAFAAEEG
-168 TVTGTDTAFTSEIQ
+168 TVTGTATAFTSEVQ
-182 INDVVHIGTTFYL
+182 ISDVVHIGTSFYL
-195 VTAIGTDTGM
+195 VTAIGTDTAM
-205 TVVSSQNTDVT
+205 TVVSSQNTDVS
-216 VGASLVRTTSSHYKA
+216 VNAVLARTTSSHYKA
-231 VGQDAFGAIMGTVQ
+231 LGQDADGAIMGTVQ
-245 ISDAAR
+245 VSDSAR
-251 KVMTGTG
+251 KVMTGVG
-258 TYFDLQLTAGD
+258 TYFDIQLTAGD
-269 NVTIAGETLEVASIT
+269 NVTIAGETLEIASIT

-294 ISPSSVA
+294 LSPSSIA
-301 LTTSVNYI
+301 LSTAVNYA

-326 FATRRGVGNDEVHVI
+326 FATRRGVYNDEVHVI

-351 VKGTILEI
+351 VKGTVLEI
-359 FPALSVASDAKSED
+359 FPALSVASDGKSED

-381 AINRRSKYIWWMKHP
+381 AINRRSKYVWWMKHP
-396 SGTGADTAPNTAAWG
+396 NGTGADTAPNTAAWG

-423 QSRTNFSISMSGGAD
+423 QNRTNISTSMTGGAD
-438 GQDLTDA
+438 GQELTDA
-445 NIIMGYDK
+445 NVILGYDK
-453 FKSAEDVDVSLIITG
+453 FKSSEDVDVSLIITG
-468 PASSIV
+468 SVSAVI

-492 VSPEQSD
+492 ASPEQSD

-512 GFRNLLPS
+512 DFRNLLPS

-545 LNPDTAGLVV
+545 LNPDVAGLVV
-555 RTTVER
+555 RTTVDR

-567 AGFNRGSVKNV
+567 AGFNRGAVKNV

-610 LFGDKTLLAKPSAFD
+610 LFGDKTLLSKPSAFD

-655 TRSSF
+655 TRSNF
-660 VSSVEPFLRDIQG
+660 TSSVEPFLRDIQG

-717 FVAVRSGVDFE
+717 FVAVRSGVEFE
-728 EVVNVV
+728 EVVNAV

>member
-83 RVANSSAYN
+83 RVANSSAFN

-109 YNTYYSEYGGSGP
+109 YNTYYAEYGGSGP
-122 SNDYGE
+122 SNDFGE

-136 LGNSMKVSLCGADI
+136 LGNSMKVSLCGADVP
-150 ASAGLTGTV
+150 AVGLSGTV
-159 TIAFAAQVG
+159 TIAFAAQEG
-168 TVTGTDTAFTSEIQ
+168 TVTGTDTVFTDELQ
-182 INDVVHIGTTFYL
+182 ISDVVHIGSVFYL

-205 TVVSSQNTDVT
+205 TVVSSQNTDVS
-216 VGASLVRTTSSHYKA
+216 VGASLVRTVSSHYKA
-231 VGQDAFGAIMGTVQ
+231 VGQDAYGAIMGTVQ
-245 ISDAAR
+245 VSDTAR

-258 TYFDLQLTAGD
+258 TYFDIQLTAGD
-269 NVTIAGETLEVASIT
+269 NVTISGETLEVASVT
-284 SNTSATLVDA
+284 SNTSATLVDP
-294 ISPSSVA
+294 ISPSSA
-301 LTTSVNYI
+301 AITTSVNYT

-326 FATRRGVGNDEVHVI
+326 FATRRGVTNDEVHVI

-396 SGTGADTAPNTAAWG
+396 TGTGADTAPNTAAWG
-411 TSANVASKPSYT
+411 TTANAAVKPSFT
-423 QSRTNFSISMSGGAD
+423 QSRTNISASMTGGAD
-438 GQDLTDA
+438 GQELTDA
-445 NIIMGYDK
+445 NVIMGYDK
-453 FKSAEDVDVSLIITG
+453 FKSAEDVDVSLVITG
-468 PASSIV
+468 SNSTVV
-474 NSYLISNIAEVR
+474 NSYLISNIAETR

-492 VSPEQSD
+492 ISPEQSD
-499 VVNNEGNEVDAVN
+499 VVNNDGNEVDAVN
-512 GFRNLLPS
+512 GFRNNLPS

-537 NDTFRYIP
+537 NDTFRYVP
-545 LNPDTAGLVV
+545 LNPDVAGLVV
-555 RTTVER
+555 RTTIDR

-567 AGFNRGSVKNV
+567 AGFNRGQVKNV
-578 ARLAWNPNKTQRDLL
+578 ARLAWNPNKTERDLL

-717 FVAVRSGVDFE
+717 FVAVRSGVEFE
-728 EVVNVV
+728 EVVNAV

>member
-83 RVANSSAYN
+83 RVANSSAFN

-122 SNDYGE
+122 SNDFGE
-128 FASKYAGE
+128 FASKFAGE
-136 LGNSMKVSLCGADI
+136 LGNSMKVSLCGADT
-150 ASAGLTGTV
+150 AAEGLTGTV
-159 TIAFAAQVG
+159 TIAFAGTEG
-168 TVTGTDTAFTSEIQ
+168 TVTGTSTAFTSEIQ
-182 INDVVHIGTTFYL
+182 VSDVVHIGTVFYL

-205 TVVSSQNTDVT
+205 TVQSSQNTDVS
-216 VGASLVRTTSSHYKA
+216 VGASLVRTVSSHYKA

-245 ISDAAR
+245 IADSAR

-258 TYFDLQLTAGD
+258 TYFDIQLTAGD
-269 NVTIAGETLEVASIT
+269 NVTIAGETLEVASVT

-294 ISPSSVA
+294 ISPSSA
-301 LTTSVNYI
+301 SITTSVNFQ
-309 REWEFAGNFDYP
+309 REWEFAGNFDYA

-326 FATRRGVGNDEVHVI
+326 FATRRGVYNDEVHVI

-351 VKGTILEI
+351 VKGTVLEI

-396 SGTGADTAPNTAAWG
+396 NGTGADTAPNTAAWG

-423 QSRTNFSISMSGGAD
+423 QSRTNFSTSMTGGAD

-445 NIIMGYDK
+445 NIILGYDK
-453 FKSAEDVDVSLIITG
+453 FKSAEDVDVSLIISG
-468 PASSIV
+468 AVSSVI
-474 NSYLISNIAEVR
+474 NSYLISNIAETR

-512 GFRNLLPS
+512 DFRNLLPS

-567 AGFNRGSVKNV
+567 AGFNRGAVKNV

-728 EVVNVV
+728 EVVNAV

>member
-83 RVANSSAYN
+83 RVANSSAFN

-109 YNTYYSEYGGSGP
+109 YNTYYSEYGGTGP

-128 FASKYAGE
+128 FASKFAGE
-136 LGNSMKVSLCGADI
+136 LGNSLKVSLCGADQ
-150 ASAGLTGTV
+150 AGDLLSGTV
-159 TIAFAAQVG
+159 TIAFAAEEG
-168 TVTGTDTAFTSEIQ
+168 TVTGTTTAFLSEVQ
-182 INDVVHIGTTFYL
+182 ISDVVYIGTSFYL
-195 VTAIGTDTGM
+195 VTAIGTDSGM
-205 TVVSSQNTDVT
+205 TVQSSQNTDVSSAAT
-216 VGASLVRTTSSHYKA
+216 FSRTAASHYKA
-231 VGQDAFGAIMGTVQ
+231 LGQDADGAIMGTVQ
-245 ISDAAR
+245 VSDSAR
-251 KVMTGTG
+251 KVMTGVG
-258 TYFDLQLTAGD
+258 TYFDIQLIAGD

-294 ISPSSVA
+294 LSPSSVA
-301 LTTSVNYI
+301 LSTAVNFS
-309 REWEFAGNFDYP
+309 REWEFASNFDYP

-326 FATRRGVGNDEVHVI
+326 FATRRGVYNDEVHVI

-351 VKGTILEI
+351 VKGTVLEI
-359 FPALSVASDAKSED
+359 FPALSVASDGKSED

-396 SGTGADTAPNTAAWG
+396 NGTAADTAPNTAAWG

-423 QSRTNFSISMSGGAD
+423 QNRTNISISMTGGAD
-438 GQDLTDA
+438 GQELTDA
-445 NIIMGYDK
+445 NVILGYDK
-453 FKSAEDVDVSLIITG
+453 FKSSEDVDVSLIITG
-468 PASSIV
+468 SVSAVI

-492 VSPEQSD
+492 ASPEQSD

-512 GFRNLLPS
+512 DFRNLLPS

-537 NDTFRYIP
+537 NDTFRYVP
-545 LNPDTAGLVV
+545 LNPDVAGLVV
-555 RTTVER
+555 RTTVDR

-567 AGFNRGSVKNV
+567 AGFNRGAVKNV

-655 TRSSF
+655 TRSNF
-660 VSSVEPFLRDIQG
+660 TSSVEPFLRDIQG

-717 FVAVRSGVDFE
+717 FVAVRSGVEFE
-728 EVVNVV
+728 EVVNAV